1 MAMGRRQDR
10 EKQEGLWVAY
20 TEVASSPGHP
30 FYERLNGVLESAGLD
45 GFVEKRCAKFYAAQF
60 GRPSLTPG
68 IYFRSLL
75 IGYFEG
81 IGSERGIA
89 WRVADSLALR
99 RFLGI
104 GLEESTPDHSTLSR
118 TRRLLDL
125 ETHAE
130 VFGWVLGLLAE
141 RGLIVGKRVAID
153 ATTLE
158 ANAAMRGI
166 VRRDTGVSYDEFL
179 TDLAKASGIAT
190 PSREDLARMDR
201 KRKKKGSNKEWESP
215 VDEDARI
222 TKMKDGR
229 THLAHK
235 AEHAVDLDTGAVVAV
250 TLQAADQGDTATLD
264 ETLVKA
270 GMAIAGLVQREVRL
284 HPEQKPTVNLH
295 GIEELVADKGYHSG
309 AVLKRMKSY
318 QVRSYIAEKQQK
330 GKRNWQ
336 GKREEQQA
344 VYANRQRV
352 RGEYGKSLLRRR
364 GELVERSFAHCYE
377 TGGLRRCHLRG
388 RQNILKR
395 ELVHVAAFN
404 LSLAMRQILAGPGTP
419 RELRNRAKALISRFL
434 MWLTSSYRPESP
446 VVPATIAPKHHEKQC
461 PRFKNPRSEY
471 ENPLL
476 TQRAA
481 RRPPVLAWQYV
492 TAPEHR
498 NMWFFSRFFNG
509 V

>member
-481 RRPPVLAWQYV
+481 SDLRAGGACVC
-492 TAPEHR
+492 
-498 NMWFFSRFFNG
+498 G
-509 V
+509 